1 MKRYVLVSVLAFSA
15 ALSIR
20 AQGTAD
26 VYYIISNILNIDQNA
41 GRTTMRSLLV
51 PMGGCAE
58 GMGGAYTA
66 VASDSSYFEVNPA
79 ASSVLEFT
87 ELAVFHN
94 NWIADTK
101 IEGAVYTIR
110 YKNLG
115 FGVGGKWLYLP
126 FTAMNEYGDPS
137 GAGYYSESMAGF
149 NVSYNFFPGFYFGG
163 ISAGATGKI
172 AYRSMPSVDSGY
184 TEGNSAL
191 GLMLDIGL
199 LTRFNFLKMYSSRTK
214 NFSLGLS
221 LKNLGPPVQ
230 GDPLP
235 TVATFGLS
243 YRPIRPLIAAVDISK
258 PIDLVDP
265 SKSESM
271 YAAAGA
277 LLQITDFFDFHGGL
291 MIKGGNPRISIG
303 SSFDIE
309 LARIIVNYTLDL
321 TTQLAPLNRISIQAV
336 FSLGDLGRAD
346 LAKRVDSL
354 YLSGLEAYTKG
365 SVDEAISLWNE
376 ALALDPY
383 FDPARESR
391 DAAEASM
398 QLKQTMSELMK
409 IKPGE

>member
-1 MKRYVLVSVLAFSA
+1 MKRYSVVSALVLSAFFTA
-15 ALSIR
+15 R
-20 AQGTAD
+20 AQGTSD
-26 VYYIISNILNIDQNA
+26 IYYIISNILNIDQNA

-51 PMGGCAE
+51 PMGGLAE

-66 VASDSSYFEVNPA
+66 VAADSSYFEVNPA
-79 ASSVLEFT
+79 ASSSLEFT
-87 ELAVFHN
+87 ELSVFHN

-101 IEGAVYTIR
+101 IEAAVYTIR

-126 FTAMNEYGDPS
+126 FTAMDEYGDPS

-149 NVSYNFFPGFYFGG
+149 NVSYNFLPGFYFSG

-172 AYRSMPSVDSGY
+172 AYRSMPAVDSGY

-191 GLMLDIGL
+191 GIMLDLGL
-199 LTRFNFLKMYSSRTK
+199 LTRFNFLKFYSSRTK
-214 NFSLGLS
+214 NFSLGLT

-243 YRPIRPLIAAVDISK
+243 YRPIRPLVVAVDVSK
-258 PIDLVDP
+258 PIDLVDL
-265 SKSESM
+265 SKSESL
-271 YAAAGA
+271 YIAAGS

-321 TTQLAPLNRISIQAV
+321 TTQFAPLNRISIQAV
-336 FSLGDLGRAD
+336 FSLGDMGRAD
-346 LAKRVDSL
+346 LLKRVDSL

-391 DAAEASM
+391 DAAKASI